1 MPNPTLPFR
10 ICSED
15 VAALPQSSVPAPT
28 AVRTVGL
35 GFPNGKA
42 STGRKT

>member
-15 VAALPQSSVPAPT
+15 AAAPPQSSVPAPT
-28 AVRTVGL
+28 AAHTVGQ

-42 STGRKT
+42 ATGRKS